1 MHSLKNDEFPQL
13 YGNVCSVLEG
23 EEITL
28 LHVKESFERVKT
40 HLEPLKFVKNF
51 NGSHP
56 LSEVLMI
63 NAKLRKDHLLS
74 LQMGIKAKLL
84 SEKTE
89 EREAAKE
96 LIKWLGK
103 YRGILYY
110 PGIESQSRLVNNLLH
125 DKELS
130 DKVQNALSVLAL
142 DELFAF
148 VVAET
153 VEMETGFRMRNNEIA
168 DMRKHVRS
176 IRNAAYADLKILL
189 SMIENTTKMDDGN
202 ITGYSAYSARIKN
215 FLDYYRGRL
224 TARKSAR
231 RVTEKDLVDNSGNIP
246 EDEETAV

>member
-1 MHSLKNDEFPQL
+1 MLSSPCIVVIFADFFFSIYLIYIFKTMTKKSLNAGFMHSLKNDEFPQL

-28 LHVKESFERVKT
+28 LHIKESFERVKT

-110 PGIESQSRLVNNLLH
+110 PGIESQSRW
-125 DKELS
+125 
-130 DKVQNALSVLAL
+130 
-142 DELFAF
+142 
-148 VVAET
+148 
-153 VEMETGFRMRNNEIA
+153 
-168 DMRKHVRS
+168 
-176 IRNAAYADLKILL
+176 
-189 SMIENTTKMDDGN
+189 
-202 ITGYSAYSARIKN
+202 
-215 FLDYYRGRL
+215 
-224 TARKSAR
+224 
-231 RVTEKDLVDNSGNIP
+231 
-246 EDEETAV
+246 